1 MRPDWGG
8 ARHRGPAALL
18 AAGITAALL
27 LALNAALP
35 RPQAT
40 AAVVERAVTVLL
52 LRDPGPMPA
61 PQREAPVAPVAPATD
76 RPKRATTAAKAL
88 SLPSG
93 ADALPPALAATAP
106 VAVAA
111 PPPAASAPLRLD
123 EAVLRA
129 AARYSISQAR
139 QLAEASGQQLGAGE
153 PLSAQDR
160 LARAAASSAK
170 PDCVASNAG
179 GSLLTIPFIAYDAL
193 TGHCK

>member
-1 MRPDWGG
+1 MRPEWGD
-8 ARHRGPAALL
+8 ARHRAPAALL
-18 AAGITAALL
+18 AAGVTAALL
-27 LALNAALP
+27 LALNASLP
-35 RPQAT
+35 RPET
-40 AAVVERAVTVLL
+40 AAAPAERAVTVLL
-52 LRDPGPMPA
+52 LRDPGPLPA
-61 PQREAPVAPVAPATD
+61 PQRETPVAPHTD

-93 ADALPPALAATAP
+93 ADALPPALAATSPA
-106 VAVAA
+106 AVIA

-123 EAVLRA
+123 EEVLRT

-139 QLAEASGQQLGAGE
+139 QLAEASGQQLGTGE
-153 PLSAQDR
+153 PLSARER

-170 PDCVASNAG
+170 ADCVASNAS